1 MGYNRLHTTILSF
14 VSRSEEWL
22 SRHKEK
28 FLTGAICFLVVLG
41 APRLFYQVWRLLM
54 RDGGNGANDLQL
66 LRQWI
71 IDWFEGK
78 PIYSY
83 ILFPATF
90 PTLWPIT
97 GWLSIE
103 ATRWLW
109 LALYAIA
116 FWGLVRI
123 LKSGAVVRDGK
134 ETVLLALFVLTIYPT
149 GVTIGNGQMALL
161 LLPAVVAGL
170 IISREGGLTP
180 WRRAAA
186 VALLIFSSSKLPVTA
201 PFFLILMISLKDIK
215 TMTAVGVS
223 YVALTF
229 FSLSFRKMSIPEFTA
244 RWTDETPG
252 VVTVGGHGNIHH
264 FLGPLGIENVL
275 LPSSVLMLA
284 ALAVW
289 IYKFRKTDF
298 WVQLGVAAIVARLWA
313 YHRLYDDLLI
323 IIPMAA
329 LLRLLRNGSLSENER
344 AAAIVIFAVS
354 VVSFLIPGFFLQFP
368 HPWEALFQGM
378 QIFIWLSLLVFLL
391 YYAYTTNR
399 KKSAGTEP
407 GFNPDSHKHNSRS

>member
-1 MGYNRLHTTILSF
+1 MGYNRAHTKILAYA
-14 VSRSEEWL
+14 SRGEEWL
-22 SRHKEK
+22 SRHREK
-28 FLTGAICFLVVLG
+28 FLTGAICFLVALG
-41 APRLFYQVWRLLM
+41 APRLVYQVWRLLFK
-54 RDGGNGANDLQL
+54 DGGNGANDLLL

-109 LALYAIA
+109 LGLYAVA
-116 FWGLVRI
+116 LWVLVRI
-123 LKSGAVVRDGK
+123 LKSGAVIRDGK
-134 ETVLLALFVLTIYPT
+134 ETMLLALFVLTIYPT

-170 IISREGGLTP
+170 IISRDGSLTP

-201 PFFLILMISLKDIK
+201 PFFLILMISLKDLK
-215 TMTAVGVS
+215 TMTAVGLS
-223 YVALTF
+223 YIALTF
-229 FSLSFRKMSIPEFTA
+229 FSLSFRKMSIPEFTS
-244 RWTDETPG
+244 RWTNETPS

-264 FLGPLGIENVL
+264 FLSPLGIDNFL
-275 LPSSVLMLA
+275 LPSSALILA

-298 WVQLGVAAIVARLWA
+298 WVQLGVAALTARFWT

-329 LLRLLRNGSLSENER
+329 VLRLLRNGGLSENER
-344 AAAIVIFAVS
+344 AAGSVIFAVS
-354 VVSFLIPGFFLQFP
+354 VVSFLVPGFFLQFP
-368 HPWEALFQGM
+368 DPWGALFQGV
-378 QIFIWLSLLVFLL
+378 QTIVWLSLLAFLL
-391 YYAYTTNR
+391 YYAYRANR
-399 KKSAGTEP
+399 KERDRTAVQSQNIK
-407 GFNPDSHKHNSRS
+407 

>member
-1 MGYNRLHTTILSF
+1 MGYNRAHTKILAYA
-14 VSRSEEWL
+14 SRGEEWL

-41 APRLFYQVWRLLM
+41 APRLFYQVWRLLFK
-54 RDGGNGANDLQL
+54 DGGNGANDLLL

-109 LALYAIA
+109 LGLYAVA
-116 FWGLVRI
+116 LWVLVRI
-123 LKSGAVVRDGK
+123 LKSGAVIRDGK

-170 IISREGGLTP
+170 IISRDGNLTP

-201 PFFLILMISLKDIK
+201 PFFLILMISLKDLK
-215 TMTAVGVS
+215 TMTAVGLS
-223 YVALTF
+223 YIALTF
-229 FSLSFRKMSIPEFTA
+229 FSLSFRKMSIPEFTS
-244 RWTDETPG
+244 RWTNETPG

-264 FLGPLGIENVL
+264 FLSPLGIDNFL
-275 LPSSVLMLA
+275 LPSSALILA

-298 WVQLGVAAIVARLWA
+298 WVQLGVAAIIARFWA
-313 YHRLYDDLLI
+313 YHRLYDDILM

-329 LLRLLRNGSLSENER
+329 VLRLLRNGDLSENER
-344 AAAIVIFAVS
+344 AAAIIIFTVS

-368 HPWEALFQGM
+368 HPWGALFQGV
-378 QIFIWLSLLVFLL
+378 QTTIWLSLLAFLL
-391 YYAYTTNR
+391 YYAY
-399 KKSAGTEP
+399 KK
-407 GFNPDSHKHNSRS
+407 NSH

>member
-1 MGYNRLHTTILSF
+1 MGYNRAHTKILAYA
-14 VSRSEEWL
+14 SRGEEWL

-28 FLTGAICFLVVLG
+28 FLTGAICFLVALG
-41 APRLFYQVWRLLM
+41 APRLVYQVWRLLFK
-54 RDGGNGANDLQL
+54 DGGNGANDLLL

-109 LALYAIA
+109 LGLYAVA
-116 FWGLVRI
+116 LWVLVRI
-123 LKSGAVVRDGK
+123 LKSGAVIRDGK
-134 ETVLLALFVLTIYPT
+134 ETMLLALFVLTIYPT

-170 IISREGGLTP
+170 IISRDGSLTP

-201 PFFLILMISLKDIK
+201 PFFLILMISLKDLK
-215 TMTAVGVS
+215 TMTAVGLS
-223 YVALTF
+223 YIALTF
-229 FSLSFRKMSIPEFTA
+229 FSLSFRKMSIPEFTS
-244 RWTDETPG
+244 RWTNETPS

-264 FLGPLGIENVL
+264 FLSPLGIDNFL
-275 LPSSVLMLA
+275 LPSSALILA

-298 WVQLGVAAIVARLWA
+298 WVQLGVAAIIARFWA
-313 YHRLYDDLLI
+313 YHRLYDDILM

-329 LLRLLRNGSLSENER
+329 VLRLLRNGGLSENER
-344 AAAIVIFAVS
+344 AAASIIFAVS
-354 VVSFLIPGFFLQFP
+354 VVSFLVPGFFLQFP
-368 HPWEALFQGM
+368 DPWGALFQGV
-378 QIFIWLSLLVFLL
+378 QTTIWLSLLVFLL
-391 YYAYTTNR
+391 YYAYRANR
-399 KKSAGTEP
+399 KERDRTAVQSQNIK
-407 GFNPDSHKHNSRS
+407 